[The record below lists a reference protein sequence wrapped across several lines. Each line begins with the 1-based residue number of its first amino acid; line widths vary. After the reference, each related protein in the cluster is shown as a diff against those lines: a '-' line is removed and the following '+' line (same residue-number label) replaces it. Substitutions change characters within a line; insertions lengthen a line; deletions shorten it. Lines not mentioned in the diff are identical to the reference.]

1 MRFFNKNSQKGGVE
15 VFIVIV
21 IVLIGFLLAG
31 GEFLLGS
38 AFPLPDSLGIGGGSG
53 TTPPAN
59 GGNGTSANG
68 ITIQTKGCIGTGKS
82 GTSATTVTVTDEKP
96 GYISLEISNGA
107 GGFATVDTHEFKN
120 LPTSVY
126 ELKLPN
132 ELGFNTSSWRVRLFE
147 DGTNANGNFS
157 GGTEKNSKDAA
168 PTGC

>member
-68 ITIQTKGCIGTGKS
+68 ITIQTKGCIGAGKS

-132 ELGFNTSSWRVRLFE
+132 ELGFNTSSWRVRLF
-147 DGTNANGNFS
+147 DGGTENGGDFTGGEEKASANGN
-157 GGTEKNSKDAA
+157 
-168 PTGC
+168 PTRC